1 VIAALRVNRNVMLPD
16 LDAAHDHEQQQAM
29 HGVPCVLED
38 TVALLQR

>member
-29 HGVPCVLED
+29 RGVPCVLEGISSP
-38 TVALLQR
+38 LQR